1 MADIFH
7 TPAPDTVAKTT
18 DAMFSGYLDPVLA
31 QDYFAE
37 VEKVSIVQ
45 QLARK
50 IPMGPSGVRIPHWTG
65 EVTARWVAETEQKPV
80 TKGDMTKQDVV
91 PFKIATIFAA
101 SSEVVRA
108 NPANYLA
115 VMRTKVAEAIAM
127 SFDQA
132 VLHKV
137 DSPFGTALSDTTKT
151 QALGPNAYDAL
162 NGGLTQLLADGK
174 KWTGTLLDSKTE
186 PVLNASKDAAE
197 RPLFLEATYTDI
209 NSPFSTGRVIGR
221 PTYISDHVALDEV
234 VGFMGDFSQLIWG
247 QIGGLSYDVS
257 DQATLDLSANGDGSG
272 IVSLW
277 QQNMVAIRVEAE
289 FAALVNDP
297 EAFVKLTDVPAPKAP
312 ATPPK
317 TSPASTA
324 K

>member
-209 NSPFSTGRVIGR
+209 NSPFRTGRVIGR
-221 PTYISDHVALDEV
+221 PTYISDHVAQDEV

>member
-1 MADIFH
+1 
-7 TPAPDTVAKTT
+7 
-18 DAMFSGYLDPVLA
+18 
-31 QDYFAE
+31 
-37 VEKVSIVQ
+37 
-45 QLARK
+45 
-50 IPMGPSGVRIPHWTG
+50 MGPSGVRIPHWTG

-108 NPANYLA
+108 NPANYLS
-115 VMRTKVAEAIAM
+115 VMRTKVAEAIAL

-132 VLHKV
+132 VLHKI
-137 DSPFGTALSDTTKT
+137 DSPFGTALSDTTKE

-186 PVLNASKDAAE
+186 PILNASKDAAE

-209 NSPFSTGRVIGR
+209 NSPFRTGRVIGR
-221 PTYISDHVALDEV
+221 PTYISDHVAQDEV

-257 DQATLDLSANGDGSG
+257 DQATLDLSVNGDGSG

-297 EAFVKLTDVPAPKAP
+297 EAFVKLTDTPAPKAP
-312 ATPPK
+312 ATPVK
-317 TSPASTA
+317 APAPTA